1 MEGTDFFEGVKTVL
15 VDKTHVP
22 NWQFK
27 TLDSV
32 PKTEV
37 ERYFTQLNH
46 ELII

>member
-27 TLDSV
+27 SL
-32 PKTEV
+32 E
-37 ERYFTQLNH
+37 
-46 ELII
+46 